1 MIKLIFCLNRK
12 QGISRQEFDRRW
24 RDVHGPLVRK
34 YADALRIKRYVQS
47 ATLYD
52 PRSQEQIRT
61 SRNAEPT
68 SYDGVAEIWWDSL
81 EELAAARLTPE
92 GSEAGRILLE
102 DEAQFIDLAS
112 SRLWYSTERVV
123 VP

>member
-34 YADALRIKRYVQS
+34 YAGALRIKRYVQC
-47 ATLYD
+47 ATLD
-52 PRSQEQIRT
+52 DLCPQEQIRA

-81 EELAAARLTPE
+81 EDLASAHLTPE
-92 GSEAGRILLE
+92 GSEAGRVLLE

-112 SRLWYSTERVV
+112 CRLWYCTERVV
-123 VP
+123 IP